1 MICIDGGTNLP
12 PVDKIGNSG
21 ILGVGPGRVV
31 LPVMPMFPLVCCLIL
46 ATSSGMLPVMIFEL
60 FHSAPSSVD
69 ETTNLGILFNLSAI
83 PNSLWGWES

>member
-1 MICIDGGTNLP
+1 
-12 PVDKIGNSG
+12 
-21 ILGVGPGRVV
+21 
-31 LPVMPMFPLVCCLIL
+31 MFPLVCCLIL